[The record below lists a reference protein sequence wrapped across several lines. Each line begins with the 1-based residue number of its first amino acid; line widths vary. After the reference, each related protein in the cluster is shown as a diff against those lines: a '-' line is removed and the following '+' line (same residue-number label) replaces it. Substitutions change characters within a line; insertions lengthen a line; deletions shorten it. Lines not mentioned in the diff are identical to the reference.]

1 MQKLSVTVLERPVF
15 VAMLFFIYIYNYQTA
30 GFGNTIT
37 NLLILLF
44 IGVEFLVIVGY
55 NRMMIWD
62 RSVNSYVFFLL
73 SCMISVT
80 YSFAQKD
87 SFAKIK
93 TLFILVLFLYALME
107 FLRSDANII
116 FMLRSISLCAIIAGI
131 YLLLKSDWASGS
143 RMNGVIGD
151 SNQVGAYL
159 AYSLTIIMY
168 CRKRKILPSYICFPA
183 MALML
188 IVSILSGSRSSLTIT
203 VLSLGFFTILTVKKD
218 KYKPLKLLFLFVFGI
233 VMLICIVHLV
243 LTNELL
249 YKIIG
254 SRFVSFFEIM
264 SGSDSSIQE
273 YSTIER
279 TWMRTLAW
287 QKFTESMRTIFLGN
301 GIHYFSAYF
310 LSVGGRYCFCHNN
323 YVELLSGVGIIG
335 TSFYYY
341 PYIVS
346 GYYAWKSY
354 RSTYNIESI
363 TILILLVQILLMHW
377 FVVFYYQKLE
387 FIFISILICFKRKFV
402 SINTTKER
410 LKWTYTA

>member
-1 MQKLSVTVLERPVF
+1 
-15 VAMLFFIYIYNYQTA
+15 
-30 GFGNTIT
+30 
-37 NLLILLF
+37 
-44 IGVEFLVIVGY
+44 
-55 NRMMIWD
+55 
-62 RSVNSYVFFLL
+62 
-73 SCMISVT
+73 
-80 YSFAQKD
+80 
-87 SFAKIK
+87 
-93 TLFILVLFLYALME
+93 
-107 FLRSDANII
+107 
-116 FMLRSISLCAIIAGI
+116 
-131 YLLLKSDWASGS
+131 
-143 RMNGVIGD
+143 
-151 SNQVGAYL
+151 
-159 AYSLTIIMY
+159 
-168 CRKRKILPSYICFPA
+168 
-183 MALML
+183 
-188 IVSILSGSRSSLTIT
+188 
-203 VLSLGFFTILTVKKD
+203 
-218 KYKPLKLLFLFVFGI
+218 
-233 VMLICIVHLV
+233 MLICIVHLV

-287 QKFTESMRTIFLGN
+287 QKFTESIRTIFLGN
-301 GIHYFSAYF
+301 GINYFSAYF
-310 LSVGGRYCFCHNN
+310 LSVGGRYCFCHND
-323 YVELLSGVGIIG
+323 YVELLSGIGIIG

-410 LKWTYTA
+410 LKWRENIENE